1 MGETRNGIGN
11 GERGKH
17 RMIIGIIELI
27 EVIAIMTIM
36 DRYLEFAKD
45 SLILRRKL
53 VEGIANLFS

>member
-1 MGETRNGIGN
+1 
-11 GERGKH
+11 
-17 RMIIGIIELI
+17 MIIGIIELI
-27 EVIAIMTIM
+27 EVIEVMTIM